1 MVVEKDVDFSDYT
14 TQHIYKSCSTSSAC
28 VSSMRTAVD
37 PHGVV
42 VVGTFDCDV
51 RHETKIHL

>member
-1 MVVEKDVDFSDYT
+1 
-14 TQHIYKSCSTSSAC
+14 
-28 VSSMRTAVD
+28 MRTAVD

-51 RHETKIHL
+51 RRETKIHFMPSWGQE